1 MKGKTNDLTINCVCH
16 SIRSMFRVLGIY
28 NFALLLA
35 VKTKKRKKNKP
46 NQNTL
51 QRFRAK
57 LFQTLKVIFECLK
70 LETAILICNWYTILE
85 WILQCAYSAILYSRM
100 FSCMDFKDTII
111 FLILWFSFHLLNTKP
126 LKPNVSQENRVLCY
140 VLILRIL
147 NCFALEHS

>member
-1 MKGKTNDLTINCVCH
+1 
-16 SIRSMFRVLGIY
+16 MFRVLGIY

-70 LETAILICNWYTILE
+70 LETAILICNWYVYHFRVDITTCL
-85 WILQCAYSAILYSRM
+85 
-100 FSCMDFKDTII
+100 FS
-111 FLILWFSFHLLNTKP
+111 NT
-126 LKPNVSQENRVLCY
+126 L
-140 VLILRIL
+140 
-147 NCFALEHS
+147 